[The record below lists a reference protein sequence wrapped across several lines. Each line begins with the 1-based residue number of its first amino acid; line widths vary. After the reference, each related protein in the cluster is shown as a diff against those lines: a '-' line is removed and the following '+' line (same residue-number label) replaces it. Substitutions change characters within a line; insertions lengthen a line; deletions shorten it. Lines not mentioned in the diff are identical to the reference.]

1 MDNIVIRI
9 RNRHAMLMTQSYIVN
24 GNTWYIVEFDF
35 DAEWSE
41 FGEKTARF
49 VYCDEYGARHWIDVP
64 ITNNTCNVPKL
75 ERVDKVEVGVYAG
88 NIRTSAPAQIPCV
101 PCILDAPSAQYIPD
115 EDIYNQIMGL
125 LTHQQTHLTFRSEDD
140 MCRVTED
147 YLCRYT
153 EDELSSQY

>member
-1 MDNIVIRI
+1 MNNIVIRI

-24 GNTWYIVEFDF
+24 GNTSYIVEFDF

-49 VYCDEYGARHWIDVP
+49 VYCDEHGARHWIDVP

-88 NIRTSAPAQIPCV
+88 NIRTSTAALIPCLWS
-101 PCILDAPSAQYIPD
+101 ILCCRGEKYTPKRDCFN
-115 EDIYNQIMGL
+115 ELMELLHIY
-125 LTHQQTHLTFRSEDD
+125 QTQGGAACTAARQAFEEYWNT
-140 MCRVTED
+140 VIKG
-147 YLCRYT
+147 
-153 EDELSSQY
+153 

>member
-1 MDNIVIRI
+1 MNNIVIRI

-24 GNTWYIVEFDF
+24 GNTSYIVEFDF

-49 VYCDEYGARHWIDVP
+49 DYCDEQGARHWIDVP

-88 NIRTSAPAQIPCV
+88 NIRTSTSALIPCIWSITDLQGELYT
-101 PCILDAPSAQYIPD
+101 PKRDCFNGLMELLHIYETQGDAAYRAALKAF
-115 EDIYNQIMGL
+115 EEYCNWM
-125 LTHQQTHLTFRSEDD
+125 
-140 MCRVTED
+140 M
-147 YLCRYT
+147 
-153 EDELSSQY
+153 